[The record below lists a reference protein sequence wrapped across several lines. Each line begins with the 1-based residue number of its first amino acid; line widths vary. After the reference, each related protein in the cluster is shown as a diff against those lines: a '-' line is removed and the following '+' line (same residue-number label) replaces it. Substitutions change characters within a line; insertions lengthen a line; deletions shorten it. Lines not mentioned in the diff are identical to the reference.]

1 MNKKYLGTNYGGWVV
16 DLDSISDGDI
26 IICGGV
32 GEDISFEEELMK
44 EKRVKIIEVDPTIKS
59 HRFLENKL
67 PKYSNIEL
75 IKKAIEKDDISE
87 IKMFKNTNPEY
98 VSESVSNKHS
108 MVDKDSYMVE
118 CISIKRLIELYNP
131 SFIKIDIEGSEY
143 NVYEDCLGVKQIC
156 IEFHHHC
163 ISNKNIDD
171 TMEII
176 NFFKKNGYR
185 LIDSTNNYH
194 EVTLLKN
201 NF

>member
-1 MNKKYLGTNYGGWVV
+1 MYIY
-16 DLDSISDGDI
+16 I
-26 IICGGV
+26 
-32 GEDISFEEELMK
+32 
-44 EKRVKIIEVDPTIKS
+44 
-59 HRFLENKL
+59 
-67 PKYSNIEL
+67 
-75 IKKAIEKDDISE
+75 
-87 IKMFKNTNPEY
+87 
-98 VSESVSNKHS
+98 
-108 MVDKDSYMVE
+108 
-118 CISIKRLIELYNP
+118 LIELYNP